1 MDEEWESDPY
11 FTPVSKDNTEIV
23 YHAKRAQALVSFTY
37 YDVNKDIWTTEVRAV
52 NVGDDATPP
61 DIVDNENIKFS
72 GWYSINGVPQGY
84 YNMFKYAANNMKKI
98 DYKVDKYY
106 LKSGLPTDK
115 ALCSVTSS
123 DLYGAER
130 QLFYSYNKEYHQ
142 VIYYYRAGYT
152 LKICQLNS
160 NRRQCMESR

>member
-11 FTPVSKDNTEIV
+11 FTPVSKDNTEII

-115 ALCSVTSS
+115 ALCSVR
-123 DLYGAER
+123 LHH
-130 QLFYSYNKEYHQ
+130 L
-142 VIYYYRAGYT
+142 I
-152 LKICQLNS
+152 
-160 NRRQCMESR
+160 CMEQKDNCFIVITRNIIR